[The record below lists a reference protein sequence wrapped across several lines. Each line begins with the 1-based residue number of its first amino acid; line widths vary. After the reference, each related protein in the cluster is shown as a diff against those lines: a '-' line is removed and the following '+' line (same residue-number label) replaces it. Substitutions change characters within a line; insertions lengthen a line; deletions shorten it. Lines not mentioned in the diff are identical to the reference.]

1 MNAVSIIGVVTAF
14 GLVFLWLLVLCAE
27 KGIQPLGRMRRG
39 VRRLPGWKKV
49 LILIFVSVWIAFA
62 GTKEGTNGVDQVEG
76 ETNTVTQVEGGTN
89 VLGGGVQGRAR
100 SPSAPQGA
108 ANGESNGQAF
118 RRVRRTR
125 PTGMTPITDDDIAQM
140 WRIGATVDGNAI
152 AAPTAN
158 AVTNAAWSDYGGL
171 SDSLRIR
178 PAGWRFPF
186 GTKTATGLT
195 VFQNGEFRP
204 NVKTHFFPPPFDARL
219 SLLPRLNWGLL
230 PDGGES
236 VFWHEQTP
244 SNSLVLTWHDALYG
258 RDVNCPTN
266 FQAELFADGR
276 FDYRYPDHTDQYE
289 PVFPFDLDGDGLENS
304 VDLEPLVA
312 GPDAHGTNAEWYN
325 RVCGNVFSANE
336 GGDGMEL
343 APRASDVN
351 TNAYYFVDVVAE
363 SLAPVYF
370 TADGESRLGNP
381 VLVARAGATNRVP
394 LLIGAKYSVSSP
406 VPLQLFAPAKALLE
420 PTWLNG
426 GIVYSVLWPSG
437 LGYERAGDL
446 YAPSVDE
453 AARLGGAFSWSG
465 GCCLVLDGTM
475 MSFGCHV
482 CGCGGCSTFLNYAY
496 EGYVA
501 SVPGPVCG
509 CSSANM
515 DSGET
520 PFVATDAGACVALG
534 FSEPYVVLSDTN
546 GLAGVVRPRSTRTVL
561 TLAAWGGANGGV
573 LTVEGEGL
581 DRLTAVDGSMPALG
595 NRVVAPGEMYA
606 VVVTNEGVSASSR
619 LEDVR
624 ISATLVENASGM
636 SIRRNAHATVCAF
649 TLEGLKFNHDSAACT
664 NDAINIR
671 LDGSTNG
678 VYHIQDGEW
687 TRGGATNCPA
697 CYVGGIRPVVKARFG
712 ARPADLASAVLG
724 AEATGGG
731 FVLGN
736 LPPKR
741 IAFSGGRSDW
751 IDFDACGGTNAI
763 PVCVRRQ
770 QGSWEWSV
778 TNVQGRALAKFCV
791 ATSGPHKVYTVLAH
805 PTAPWREA
813 KDDPQCAWSYALE
826 RACGWAEGAIATNDM
841 FVAVTS
847 NLYYNCQF
855 AYDTIEGGTRYWQNS
870 KFDLSGYLA
879 RRSLLV
885 NCYDQALALTS
896 MGNLLGGDA
905 CPVYTSSFGL
915 INTNSLIGVGLSNN
929 PFFTGATNVLR
940 IVVSNS
946 GHVFQSNFAVPRT
959 PLCDGDYVGRSS
971 FGNHM
976 YVRSSVGIFDACA
989 GPVLGGCTHSEYLMD
1004 MIDHSTSSERENGFF
1019 SYTNP
1024 GRHIFFSSQFKF
1036 LW

>member
-1 MNAVSIIGVVTAF
+1 MCVGQR
-14 GLVFLWLLVLCAE
+14 
-27 KGIQPLGRMRRG
+27 K
-39 VRRLPGWKKV
+39 
-49 LILIFVSVWIAFA
+49 ILH
-62 GTKEGTNGVDQVEG
+62 
-76 ETNTVTQVEGGTN
+76 
-89 VLGGGVQGRAR
+89 
-100 SPSAPQGA
+100 
-108 ANGESNGQAF
+108 
-118 RRVRRTR
+118 
-125 PTGMTPITDDDIAQM
+125 
-140 WRIGATVDGNAI
+140 
-152 AAPTAN
+152 
-158 AVTNAAWSDYGGL
+158 
-171 SDSLRIR
+171 
-178 PAGWRFPF
+178 FPF
-186 GTKTATGLT
+186 SIL
-195 VFQNGEFRP
+195 
-204 NVKTHFFPPPFDARL
+204 H
-219 SLLPRLNWGLL
+219 LN
-230 PDGGES
+230 
-236 VFWHEQTP
+236 
-244 SNSLVLTWHDALYG
+244 
-258 RDVNCPTN
+258 
-266 FQAELFADGR
+266 
-276 FDYRYPDHTDQYE
+276 YRYPDRTVQYA
-289 PVFPFDLDGDGLENS
+289 PVFPFDWDDDGLENS
-304 VDLEPLVA
+304 VDPELLVA
-312 GPDAHGTNAEWYN
+312 GSDAHGTNAEWYN

-336 GGDGMEL
+336 VGDGMEL
-343 APRASDVN
+343 TPRASDVN

-381 VLVARAGATNRVP
+381 VLVARTGETNRVP

-406 VPLQLFAPAKALLE
+406 VSLQLFAPAKALLE
-420 PTWLNG
+420 PTWLNV

-446 YAPSVDE
+446 YVPSADE
-453 AARLGGAFSWSG
+453 AARLGGTFSWSG
-465 GCCLVLDGTM
+465 GCCLVLNGTM

-546 GLAGVVRPRSTRTVL
+546 GLAGAARPRSTRTVL
-561 TLAAWGGANGGV
+561 TLAAWGGTNGGV

-581 DRLTAVDGSMPALG
+581 DRLTAVVGSMPALG

-624 ISATLVENASGM
+624 MSATLVENASGS

-712 ARPADLASAVLG
+712 AQPADLATAVLG

-741 IAFSGGRSDW
+741 VAFSGGFSDW
-751 IDFDACGGTNAI
+751 IDFDACDGTNAI

-813 KDDPQCAWSYALE
+813 KDDPQCAWAYALE
-826 RACGWAEGAIATNDM
+826 HACRWADGTTTTNATM
-841 FVAVTS
+841 SAVTS
-847 NLYYNCQF
+847 NLFYNMGF
-855 AYDTIEGGTRYWQNS
+855 RYDTTNGAPRYLVQKLQGTQIF
-870 KFDLSGYLA
+870 FDLTAYISKKYE
-879 RRSLLV
+879 LV
-885 NCYDQALALTS
+885 NCYDQAFALVSMADVLGTS
-896 MGNLLGGDA
+896 CDLTLTK
-905 CPVYTSSFGL
+905 PFGFL
-915 INTNSLIGVGLSNN
+915 NPTGLIGVGRCNN
-929 PFFTGATNVLR
+929 PFFNGKTNSTRFVKMNGIWTKANYL
-940 IVVSNS
+940 VPNS
-946 GHVFQSNFAVPRT
+946 
-959 PLCDGDYVGRSS
+959 PLCDTNYVGRSL

-976 YVRSSVGIFDACA
+976 YVIGNDRVWDSCG
-989 GPVLGGCTHSEYLMD
+989 GPVLGTQSHTNYLESV
-1004 MIDHSTSSERENGFF
+1004 IDYSTEEERFHGYHWFRRNRDRCSLGSGF
-1019 SYTNP
+1019 
-1024 GRHIFFSSQFKF
+1024 GLK
-1036 LW
+1036 